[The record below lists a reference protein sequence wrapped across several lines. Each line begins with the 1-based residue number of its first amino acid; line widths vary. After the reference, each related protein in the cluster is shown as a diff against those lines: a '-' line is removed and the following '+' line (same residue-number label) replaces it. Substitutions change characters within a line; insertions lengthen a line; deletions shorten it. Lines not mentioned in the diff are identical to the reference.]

1 MTDKENVS
9 TSSNK
14 DKPVMNT
21 RRTSLDIY
29 KEKTAAT
36 GNYNFCNTDKPCDID
51 KTQPRNVTQR
61 QTRKF
66 FANKWAIRAFT
77 TSCFILL
84 VLIIT
89 YVPLSVLIVI
99 ENIRGIYHFKG
110 RVVIFCLPFLSSLL
124 NPFIYLWRITE
135 FRQTLM
141 QKCKCW
147 S

>member
-1 MTDKENVS
+1 MTDEENVS
-9 TSSNK
+9 TSPNR

-21 RRTSLDIY
+21 GRKYLDIY
-29 KEKTAAT
+29 KEKTAT
-36 GNYNFCNTDKPCDID
+36 TSNFNCNTDKPCNID
-51 KTQPRNVTQR
+51 KTKPRNTTQR

-99 ENIRGIYHFKG
+99 ENIRGIYLFKG

-124 NPFIYLWRITE
+124 NPIIYLWRITD
-135 FRQTLM
+135 FRQTLT